1 MLYRYIVYFIP
12 IDASRNSE
20 MNREQQLAELH
31 QTIRECTYCPLYKT
45 RKNAVP
51 GEGPLDAKL
60 FFIGEAPGAEE
71 DKTGKPFVGR
81 SGELLTSMIQDIEL
95 SRDQVFIT
103 SILKSR
109 PPNNRKPETS
119 EIEACRPYVEQQIE
133 IINPGVIVLLGGVA
147 ISSIIG
153 PWKVS
158 DAHGRF
164 YEANDRT
171 FFMTYHPAAALR
183 FPSIKEKMIDDFDTL
198 KSEIL

>member
-1 MLYRYIVYFIP
+1 MYFIP